1 MEATKKKG
9 KPPVTQVTLIFAVMI
24 VAIVGYYCY
33 LVNRNSGERV
43 EEKLTF
49 TQSVL
54 LRDLEKDYPPSPKE
68 VVKYYNEIMKCFY
81 NENCTEA
88 EIEELGI
95 QARRLYDQE
104 LLAYNEWGG
113 YIINL
118 KSEIES
124 YKEAKRR
131 IQSSAV
137 AASTD
142 VDYFKEDGYQFA
154 RLRSSYNFLQGKESV
169 SIQQIY
175 LLRKDEDG
183 HWKIYGWKKVEE

>member
-9 KPPVTQVTLIFAVMI
+9 KPPVTQVTLIIAVMI

-33 LVNRNSGERV
+33 LVNHNSRERV

-81 NENCTEA
+81 NEDCTEA

-95 QARRLYDQE
+95 QARRLYDSE

-137 AASTD
+137 SASTD
-142 VDYFKEDGYQFA
+142 VDYFKEDGFQFA

-169 SIQQIY
+169 SIQQVY